1 MGKVVQLKK
10 KDNKMPFQ
18 IRKGILKK
26 SELIIYKYQ
35 KKIEKLYSERIRV
48 FDLYKYEDQL
58 RNEGYS
64 LITGI
69 DEAGRG
75 SLAGPVVAAAV
86 ILPGQFF
93 IPDIKDSKK
102 LNSKKRIGLYYAIL
116 KNAIDIGIGIVKA
129 NIIDNININQA
140 SFLAMKRAILN
151 LKIIPDY
158 LLVDGF
164 KIPHLKISQIRL
176 IKGEDKSI
184 SIAAASI
191 IAKVYRDNIMVK
203 FDQKYPQYCFRK
215 NKGYGTKEHFKA
227 LEKYGATEI
236 HRKTYNRVITI

>member
-1 MGKVVQLKK
+1 MGRVAQLKK
-10 KDNKMPFQ
+10 KDNDMSLQ
-18 IRKGILKK
+18 IRKETLKK

-35 KKIEKLYSERIRV
+35 KKIEKIYSERIRV
-48 FDLYKYEDQL
+48 INLYKYEDRL

-64 LITGI
+64 LIAGI

-86 ILPGQFF
+86 ILPDQLF
-93 IPDIKDSKK
+93 IFNIRDSKK
-102 LNSKKRIGLYYAIL
+102 LTSKTRRELYYTIL
-116 KNAIDIGIGIVKA
+116 GKAIDIGIGIVEA

-151 LKIIPDY
+151 LKKPPDY

-164 KIPHLKISQIRL
+164 KIPHLKISQFRL

-191 IAKVYRDNIMVK
+191 IAKVYRDNIMIK
-203 FDQKYPQYCFRK
+203 FDQKYPQYCFKK
-215 NKGYGTKEHFKA
+215 NKGYGTEEHIKA
-227 LEKYGATEI
+227 LKKYGAIEI
-236 HRKTYNRVITI
+236 HRKSYNRVITI

>member
-1 MGKVVQLKK
+1 MGNVAQLKK
-10 KDNKMPFQ
+10 KDNAMPFQ
-18 IRKGILKK
+18 IKKGILKK

-35 KKIEKLYSERIRV
+35 KKIEKLFSERVRY
-48 FDLYKYEDQL
+48 FNLCKYEEQL

-64 LITGI
+64 LIAGI

-75 SLAGPVVAAAV
+75 SLAGPVVAASV

-93 IPDIKDSKK
+93 IPNVKDSKK
-102 LNSKKRIGLYYAIL
+102 LTSKKRTELYYIIL
-116 KNAIDIGIGIVKA
+116 KKAIDVGIGIVEA
-129 NIIDNININQA
+129 DIIDKININQA
-140 SFLAMKRAILN
+140 SFLAMKRAIVN
-151 LKIIPDY
+151 LKNVPEY

-164 KIPHLKISQIRL
+164 KIPHVKISQIRL

-191 IAKVYRDNIMVK
+191 IAKVYRDNIMIK
-203 FDQKYPQYCFRK
+203 INQKYPQYCFKK
-215 NKGYGTKEHFKA
+215 NKGYGTQEHFKA